1 MPEKLGLEVQVSAN
15 TQQLSKGLADA
26 RKELA
31 STATA
36 AVKTDSSI
44 GKLSV
49 GLSSFG
55 NVASSVKSQVAG
67 FASSLASG
75 GIIAGVTLAGIALF
89 ELGKNLAGLTEQ
101 QKRFNSV
108 IDESKGAYVKAVLEV
123 DKMRDAF
130 ANAKAG
136 LISKENALKLYN
148 STIGKTIGQ
157 TNNLDIA
164 EKNFISNAE
173 NYIKFTL
180 YKAAANKALEKAAE
194 AAFNAETA
202 KTKTASRGIL
212 EAYVPQAELKRRREI
227 AALKEQTEFQEIYN
241 ELIKKANTFGFN
253 RLEQE
258 VKIPTI
264 KVKPEKI
271 QILKPR
277 NPDASVEAGALD
289 NLVIPRFSIGSGIGE
304 IGADAGKEIAIGIGA
319 GIKDTIE
326 TGGIADNLSSATNT
340 LEDKLSAISLLLS
353 DAMKDVAVD
362 AGETIGNVFADLAT
376 NKGNGLDN
384 LFAGLFNSVGAQIQ
398 ALGKFLIRSAIQV
411 KIAKEAFK
419 KLLDKPVLAIAV
431 GIGLIALGAALKSAA
446 KQQFKGFAL
455 GGRNIAGGVA
465 LVGERG
471 PELVN
476 LPKGSDVIPNSNFNN
491 IQAGSMEVYGRIV
504 AQGTELAVIIDRAR
518 ATNRRNN

>member
-1 MPEKLGLEVQVSAN
+1 M
-15 TQQLSKGLADA
+15 D
-26 RKELA
+26 
-31 STATA
+31 
-36 AVKTDSSI
+36 
-44 GKLSV
+44 
-49 GLSSFG
+49 
-55 NVASSVKSQVAG
+55 
-67 FASSLASG
+67 
-75 GIIAGVTLAGIALF
+75 
-89 ELGKNLAGLTEQ
+89 NLY
-101 QKRFNSV
+101 
-108 IDESKGAYVKAVLEV
+108 ID
-123 DKMRDAF
+123 
-130 ANAKAG
+130 
-136 LISKENALKLYN
+136 
-148 STIGKTIGQ
+148 
-157 TNNLDIA
+157 
-164 EKNFISNAE
+164 EKNFIANE
-173 NYIKFTL
+173 KNYIKFSL
-180 YKAAANKALEKAAE
+180 YKADANKALEKAAE

-227 AALKEQTEFQEIYN
+227 AALKEQTEFQAIYN

-340 LEDKLSAISLLLS
+340 LSLLLS

-362 AGETIGNVFADLAT
+362 AGETIGNVFTDLAT

-455 GGRNIAGGVA
+455 GGRNIAGGIA

-476 LPKGSDVIPNSNFNN
+476 LPKGSDVIPNSYFNN
-491 IQAGSMEVYGRIV
+491 IQAGAMEVYGRIV

-518 ATNRRNN
+518 ATNRRNNRVTD

>member
-1 MPEKLGLEVQVSAN
+1 MAENLGLQVEVSAN
-15 TQQLSKGLADA
+15 IKPLTKGLADA

-164 EKNFISNAE
+164 EKNFIANAE

-340 LEDKLSAISLLLS
+340 LSLLLS

-491 IQAGSMEVYGRIV
+491 IQAGAMEVYGRIV

>member
-89 ELGKNLAGLTEQ
+89 ELGKNLADLSEQ

-227 AALKEQTEFQEIYN
+227 AALKEQTEFQAIYN

-340 LEDKLSAISLLLS
+340 LSLLLS

-491 IQAGSMEVYGRIV
+491 IQAGAMEVYGRIV

>member
-1 MPEKLGLEVQVSAN
+1 MAENLGLQVEVSAN
-15 TQQLSKGLADA
+15 IKPLTKGLADA

-89 ELGKNLAGLTEQ
+89 ELGKNIAGLTEQ

-164 EKNFISNAE
+164 EKNFIANAE

-227 AALKEQTEFQEIYN
+227 AALKEQTEFQAIYN

-340 LEDKLSAISLLLS
+340 LSLLLS

-398 ALGKFLIRSAIQV
+398 ALGKFLIRSAKVV

-491 IQAGSMEVYGRIV
+491 IQAGAMEVYGRIV

>member
-89 ELGKNLAGLTEQ
+89 ELGKNLAGLSEQ

-227 AALKEQTEFQEIYN
+227 AALKEQTEFQAIYN

-340 LEDKLSAISLLLS
+340 LSLLLS

-491 IQAGSMEVYGRIV
+491 IQAGAMEVYGRIV

>member
-1 MPEKLGLEVQVSAN
+1 MAENLGLQVEVSAN
-15 TQQLSKGLADA
+15 IKPLTKGLADA

-164 EKNFISNAE
+164 EKNFIANAE

-227 AALKEQTEFQEIYN
+227 AALKEQTEFQAIYN

-340 LEDKLSAISLLLS
+340 LSLLLS

-455 GGRNIAGGVA
+455 GGRNIAGGIA

-491 IQAGSMEVYGRIV
+491 IQAGAMEVYGRIV